1 LNRFSTTILARSRF
15 MAGNPTS
22 NRPPAPTSTTSSRPP
37 LYASQANTNTPSA
50 PLSVD
55 GILQQFSSSGSP
67 YHSALEY
74 VVAERNNLV
83 AQNSQLWKLM
93 EKQRSAYSQA
103 LKELERIR
111 GERDAYRTRV
121 QSLNTRTVGVKPH
134 VSSSS
139 VGDPPSFAPIG
150 DSDASLPPPLTQD
163 ISDDIQTPR
172 SSQQYPQ
179 SNRVQTSR
187 VITGQNHQDIE
198 YASNSPLI
206 PVSSLNTPP
215 RIESLT
221 LSGVSTSSTPRRTPF
236 ISNFEVPKLDR
247 AIHPDTELLPQYR
260 PENHTS
266 SLPPQAFPS
275 LDFPRSTFKSTELPH
290 ADEGSA
296 SSLDSRLP
304 LGTVPLV
311 PSTELSYKSEND
323 GGHIANMS
331 NHSPASTPLSGG
343 DPAFGLEPSEH
354 LKAHSF
360 ATPMDQQSVSSCSLG
375 SGISRFEGNSDR
387 EFGHHS
393 ESYADVETEE
403 EFVDQDDHSSIQQGS
418 FSSHLKGETIAD
430 EFPLPPSRMTHPRS
444 TQESPG
450 TSPLQSSEILPPK
463 RADSTSS
470 QLSSSSSHHHEVANG
485 AKVDRAELERPFQ
498 ALKTHALPL
507 LSSDL
512 SRCSIRV
519 VNSYVR
525 PNDRGKDVLSFSVI
539 VSPKN
544 NQEPWRIEK
553 RHSDVLALDHAVR
566 SRVER
571 NVAKKISSLPDT
583 KLWKDHA
590 PAKVDLRKVHFSP
603 YAMILLLTLVSLP

>member
-1 LNRFSTTILARSRF
+1 
-15 MAGNPTS
+15 
-22 NRPPAPTSTTSSRPP
+22 
-37 LYASQANTNTPSA
+37 
-50 PLSVD
+50 
-55 GILQQFSSSGSP
+55 
-67 YHSALEY
+67 
-74 VVAERNNLV
+74 
-83 AQNSQLWKLM
+83 M

-121 QSLNTRTVGVKPH
+121 QSLNTRIVGVKPH
-134 VSSSS
+134 VSLSS
-139 VGDPPSFAPIG
+139 VGDPPPSVPIG
-150 DSDASLPPPLTQD
+150 DSDASLPLSLAQD

-179 SNRVQTSR
+179 SNYVQTSR
-187 VITGQNHQDIE
+187 PITGQNYQDIE

-215 RIESLT
+215 RVESLT
-221 LSGVSTSSTPRRTPF
+221 LSGVGTSSTPRRKPF
-236 ISNFEVPKLDR
+236 IPNFEVPKLDR
-247 AIHPDTELLPQYR
+247 ATHPDTELLPQYR
-260 PENHTS
+260 SENHTS
-266 SLPPQAFPS
+266 SLPTHAFPS

-290 ADEGSA
+290 ADEESA
-296 SSLDSRLP
+296 SSLDFRMP
-304 LGTVPLV
+304 LGTVPLE

-323 GGHIANMS
+323 GGRITNMS
-331 NHSPASTPLSGG
+331 NHSPASTALSGG
-343 DPAFGLEPSEH
+343 EPAFASDPSEH

-375 SGISRFEGNSDR
+375 TSISQFEGNSDK
-387 EFGHHS
+387 ESGHHS
-393 ESYADVETEE
+393 ESCADVETEE

-418 FSSHLKGETIAD
+418 LSSHLKEETIAD
-430 EFPLPPSRMTHPRS
+430 EFPLPPSRMTHPRLN
-444 TQESPG
+444 QESPG
-450 TSPLQSSEILPPK
+450 TSPLQSSEILRPK

-470 QLSSSSSHHHEVANG
+470 QPSSSSSHHHDVVNG
-485 AKVDRAELERPFQ
+485 AMADHAESERPSQ
-498 ALKTHALPL
+498 ALKIRALPL

-519 VNSYVR
+519 VNSYIR

-553 RHSDVLALDHAVR
+553 RHSDVLALDHALR

-590 PAKVDLRKVHFSP
+590 PAKVDLRKVLFSS
-603 YAMILLLTLVSLP
+603 YTMIPSLTLVSLP